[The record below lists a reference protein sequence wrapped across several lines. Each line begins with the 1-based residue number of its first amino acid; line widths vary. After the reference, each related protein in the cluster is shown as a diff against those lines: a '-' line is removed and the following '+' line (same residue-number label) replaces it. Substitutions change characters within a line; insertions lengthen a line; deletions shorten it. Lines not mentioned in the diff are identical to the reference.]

1 LRIQL
6 QSCEALETFLEHS
19 SNDTSAKYA
28 QYILDNTFQIFL
40 QKECPTSL
48 REQILS
54 VIAELIASTDKSFAP
69 YAENCMKILLNFF
82 SEIYSARTLKPLYGT
97 LIECITLTGPQC
109 KEAYLKYVK
118 DLVKAIIEIQESSS
132 AANDFTK
139 DYLQNAW
146 QRICPVVKEN
156 FQDLIP
162 PIVESTLKVV
172 NVDVL
177 MSISNK
183 PEETFKIEDLIS
195 SMDPSVKIEKTKV
208 NFSTSGTQDKSMAI
222 ELLNEIIVV
231 FDTHFLPFVEA
242 TQNIILPLL
251 SYKANFKVRGLASCS
266 LPLLLKIV
274 KNSNNRQAL
283 LDLAKNY
290 ISQMVIQAE
299 KEQDSSTLSQFIDS
313 ISESFEL
320 VGEGFLEVNDL
331 NQLFEKILLIFSETE
346 KKRRQL
352 LEKQE
357 KMEKLEEENV
367 KADKELAED
376 SDEEDENDY
385 CNDLEQDIEDIED
398 ILVSLAD
405 FIGVLFK
412 YHRNNTLNIVDRLT
426 KSVLP
431 EFFKSTAS
439 HFELKMGIFIVDDMV
454 EHLGQE
460 LLSGIWKE
468 LASILV
474 RYCNHDAPEIRQA
487 AVYGMGIFA
496 SSTKVEFE
504 SFVDVFLEK
513 IDFAINVKSED
524 DEEECGH
531 ARDNAVA
538 SLGKVIINQGKFVQN
553 IDQWVSKW
561 IQYLPLN
568 YDEGES
574 VIIHELLCNGIINS
588 ADLFLGSNYSNLFQ
602 ITRVLCTF
610 YKTKHS
616 NEKVDGLTKNI
627 LKQIAGNSQLTENF
641 KLCIQNLEE
650 KLRKKLE
657 EILA

>member
-82 SEIYSARTLKPLYGT
+82 SEIYSARSLKPLYGT

-274 KNSNNRQAL
+274 KWSFKLKKNKTVVPFPNS
-283 LDLAKNY
+283 
-290 ISQMVIQAE
+290 
-299 KEQDSSTLSQFIDS
+299 S
-313 ISESFEL
+313 IAFQ
-320 VGEGFLEVNDL
+320 NPL
-331 NQLFEKILLIFSETE
+331 NS
-346 KKRRQL
+346 
-352 LEKQE
+352 LEK
-357 KMEKLEEENV
+357 
-367 KADKELAED
+367 
-376 SDEEDENDY
+376 
-385 CNDLEQDIEDIED
+385 
-398 ILVSLAD
+398 
-405 FIGVLFK
+405 
-412 YHRNNTLNIVDRLT
+412 
-426 KSVLP
+426 
-431 EFFKSTAS
+431 
-439 HFELKMGIFIVDDMV
+439 
-454 EHLGQE
+454 
-460 LLSGIWKE
+460 
-468 LASILV
+468 
-474 RYCNHDAPEIRQA
+474 
-487 AVYGMGIFA
+487 
-496 SSTKVEFE
+496 
-504 SFVDVFLEK
+504 
-513 IDFAINVKSED
+513 
-524 DEEECGH
+524 
-531 ARDNAVA
+531 A
-538 SLGKVIINQGKFVQN
+538 SL
-553 IDQWVSKW
+553 
-561 IQYLPLN
+561 
-568 YDEGES
+568 
-574 VIIHELLCNGIINS
+574 
-588 ADLFLGSNYSNLFQ
+588 
-602 ITRVLCTF
+602 
-610 YKTKHS
+610 
-616 NEKVDGLTKNI
+616 
-627 LKQIAGNSQLTENF
+627 
-641 KLCIQNLEE
+641 KLMI
-650 KLRKKLE
+650 
-657 EILA
+657 